1 MSQERAKKGP
11 KSTNMHFK
19 DSRGFFSCLG
29 KYFEMKNKGRHHK
42 LSYDT
47 LSIDV

>member
-19 DSRGFFSCLG
+19 DSRGFFSCLE

-47 LSIDV
+47 LPIDV